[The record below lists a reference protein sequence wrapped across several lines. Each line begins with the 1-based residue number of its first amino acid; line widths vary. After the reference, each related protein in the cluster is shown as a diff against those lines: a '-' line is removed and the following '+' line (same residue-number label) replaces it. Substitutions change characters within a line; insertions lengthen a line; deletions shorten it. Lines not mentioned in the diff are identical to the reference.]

1 MTVKI
6 SSEILT
12 IRKSN
17 RRPTIDNTISI
28 RNTCAAYLKI
38 LRASKAHLIA
48 NIDSTK
54 RINRVIE
61 GSLFDVLTS

>member
-6 SSEILT
+6 SLEILT

-17 RRPTIDNTISI
+17 HRPTIDNTISI
-28 RNTCAAYLKI
+28 GNTCAAYIKI
-38 LRASKAHLIA
+38 LCASKAHLIA
-48 NIDSTK
+48 NIDSSK

-61 GSLFDVLTS
+61 GSLFDFLT